1 MGARPSLSRRPNGE
15 MQDGP
20 QPPCRPAPPS
30 TTLTPAAEQP
40 PSPPPRRLH
49 GPRDNAI
56 HATVSLPPLRPARTD
71 LLQRGSLRVAP
82 PPGNAVRSCSIPVP
96 PPRPENT
103 LSPFTRDLTPPPE
116 RPKKPQQQ
124 QLPRP
129 PLQPVAVLQ
138 QQQQQIQQSL
148 VAMPATA
155 VTPPTAA
162 AMTTVHSQITLSEP
176 RPGQERT
183 QNVYVDAPLPKQ
195 QNRAAAASGRS
206 GVATA
211 SEAAASALPQSE
223 AKVRRS
229 AAAREG
235 PASVGRRA
243 RTKASEAPPPKKQL
257 QQSGVSPDSSLS
269 AASTAVPE
277 PPISVTKAGGSEILS
292 PPPLVPPDDEDSII
306 CRRCGRCRCYA
317 CRAPRRLPERW
328 LCNNAVHVSA
338 SSLVSCLSCMCAAD
352 AVLYHCGKDTLEDS
366 ATGNVKGGK
375 WRWVCAAAL
384 SLVFPCLCCFLPLK
398 GCQKVTEA
406 AYAKATSN
414 GCRCEEEGDGG
425 RRKNVITSVPAS
437 PLTTFSSS
445 VTAASVISSPSTSGG
460 GGGATGE
467 KNNDLFE
474 QRLLL

>member
-1 MGARPSLSRRPNGE
+1 M
-15 MQDGP
+15 
-20 QPPCRPAPPS
+20 
-30 TTLTPAAEQP
+30 
-40 PSPPPRRLH
+40 
-49 GPRDNAI
+49 
-56 HATVSLPPLRPARTD
+56 
-71 LLQRGSLRVAP
+71 
-82 PPGNAVRSCSIPVP
+82 P

-211 SEAAASALPQSE
+211 PEAAASALPQSE

-269 AASTAVPE
+269 AASMAVPE
-277 PPISVTKAGGSEILS
+277 PPISVTKVSEIMS